1 MRLPTDI
8 PDCVLRSWQ
17 DTDKNA
23 LILHANNRQIWRNL
37 AGTFPHPYTEDD
49 ALKWIGT
56 ANRPGRDINLAV
68 EFGGKAIGGIGIRA
82 GNDVTIYTTTLGYWI
97 GETYWG
103 NGIATAAVKAMI
115 AYVLLSNEFTRLE
128 ARVFAWNPASMR
140 VLEKV
145 GFVREGVLKSSIFKD
160 SQIVDS
166 VLYALV
172 RDPKSLAMAE
182 DSSPS

>member
-49 ALKWIGT
+49 ALKWIEI
-56 ANRPGRDINLAV
+56 ANRSGRDVNLAV
-68 EFGGKAIGGIGIRA
+68 EFSGKAIGGIGIRA

>member
-1 MRLPTDI
+1 M
-8 PDCVLRSWQ
+8 
-17 DTDKNA
+17 
-23 LILHANNRQIWRNL
+23 
-37 AGTFPHPYTEDD
+37 
-49 ALKWIGT
+49 
-56 ANRPGRDINLAV
+56 
-68 EFGGKAIGGIGIRA
+68 
-82 GNDVTIYTTTLGYWI
+82 TIYTTTLGYWI